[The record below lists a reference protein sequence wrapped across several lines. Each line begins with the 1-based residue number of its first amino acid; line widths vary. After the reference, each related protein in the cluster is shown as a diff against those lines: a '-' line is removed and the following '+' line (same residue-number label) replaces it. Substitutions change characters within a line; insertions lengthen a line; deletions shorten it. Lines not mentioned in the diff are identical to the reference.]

1 MMPARRAM
9 RRQARALAAARGT
22 PEQVLAEERA
32 TLEGV
37 FVSASTCPYVQ
48 ETSAADPA
56 SMSSG
61 CLQIAAL
68 VAPGRNVITDAVSY
82 RAFAHLIFSSIGL
95 VGRLRLGKHLPIRP
109 KIVSSRPS
117 IDEQWMF
124 FDRSS
129 DGCRQGPS
137 TLPNTCMCP
146 CLSPSITY
154 MAQVEVELRTL
165 LLTRPLL
172 LRPSRARRPRRG
184 LFKGRAKGHE
194 GPEGAEAAAAA
205 AHGGDRSSAWGARRA
220 EAA

>member
-1 MMPARRAM
+1 
-9 RRQARALAAARGT
+9 
-22 PEQVLAEERA
+22 
-32 TLEGV
+32 
-37 FVSASTCPYVQ
+37 
-48 ETSAADPA
+48 
-56 SMSSG
+56 MSSG

-184 LFKGRAKGHE
+184 LCCAGAKGRAKGHE
-194 GPEGAEAAAAA
+194 GPEGMHAELGQAATSAVTHGKHAAPS
-205 AHGGDRSSAWGARRA
+205 DEQSPIKARLTPSPTR
-220 EAA
+220 